1 MASLVLNGNTS
12 GSVTISSPAVS
23 GTTTLTLPTTT
34 STLAINGPAFAAR
47 RTTNQSLTS
56 ATYTKV
62 QLATE
67 DFDTANCFD
76 STTNYRFTP
85 NVAGY
90 YQINT
95 SMNLEPSSG
104 SGTIFIGLIY
114 KNGVEFLR
122 AWDNRTSAILNNSSG
137 SILMYFNGTTDY
149 IELYAYIQGTTPVIT
164 SASLNGALARSA

>member
-1 MASLVLNGNTS
+1 MGDIVLAGATS
-12 GSVTISSPAVS
+12 GTTTLTPTAVS
-23 GTTTLTLPTTT
+23 GTTTLTLPATT

-104 SGTIFIGLIY
+104 SGTIFLGLIY
-114 KNGVEFLR
+114 KNGLEFLR
-122 AWDNRTSAILNNSSG
+122 AWDNRASAILNNSSG

-164 SASLNGALARSA
+164 VAYLNGCLVRSA